1 MRRDWKSC
9 GISDTKSSSCPS
21 VPMDPEAA
29 AAQSKRSSEN
39 RVALVT
45 GAATGL
51 GLEIA
56 KHLAALGY
64 DLALVDVN
72 DEMLAANV
80 AAPAFAGRQVASLH
94 ADLSRHEDI
103 TACAE
108 AAAAKFPHVHLL
120 VNNAA
125 RTLRKPAVEV
135 EPAEWDAV
143 LAVNLKAAFFLS
155 TALARRWL
163 AHGQGGAIVNIASTH
178 GLTGLAERS
187 VYGIA
192 KGGMIQ
198 MTRMLAIEWAEH
210 NIRVNAVAP
219 ATVMTPSR
227 MAMLADPAQRD
238 FMLARIPMRR
248 FPLAEEIAAAVAY
261 LGGPEAASV
270 TGQVLAV
277 DGGLTAA

>member
-1 MRRDWKSC
+1 MS
-9 GISDTKSSSCPS
+9 
-21 VPMDPEAA
+21 
-29 AAQSKRSSEN
+29 

-45 GAATGL
+45 GAANGL

-56 KHLAALGY
+56 THLASLGY
-64 DLALVDVN
+64 DLALVDV
-72 DEMLAANV
+72 DAETLGKAAG
-80 AAPAFAGRQVASLH
+80 APAFAGRQVACLH
-94 ADLSRHEDI
+94 ADLSKHGDI
-103 TACAE
+103 QACVE
-108 AAAAKFPHVHLL
+108 AAAAKFPQIHLL

-125 RTLRKPAVEV
+125 RALRKAAVDV
-135 EPAEWDAV
+135 EPADWDAV

-155 TALARRWL
+155 TALTRLWL
-163 AHGQGGAIVNIASTH
+163 ARGQGGAIVNIASTH

-187 VYGIA
+187 VYGIS

-210 NIRVNAVAP
+210 NIRVNTVAP

-238 FMLARIPMRR
+238 FMLARIPTRR
-248 FPLAEEIAAAVAY
+248 FPLADEIAAAVAY
-261 LGGPEAASV
+261 LGGPEADSV

-277 DGGLTAA
+277 DGGLTAC